1 MKAIL
6 QRCKS
11 ASVTSD
17 GKLLGSCGRGLMILL
32 GVAKGDTVTDAELL
46 AAKISKL
53 RIFDDPDGKLNFSIK
68 DVCGSALVVS
78 NFTLLANY
86 AKGNRPDYFGAETP
100 AEADRLYQ
108 YFAACLRDLGVHT
121 ETGQF
126 GADMEI
132 SLVNDGPVT
141 IDMDSSVLKKQP

>member
-1 MKAIL
+1 M
-6 QRCKS
+6 
-11 ASVTSD
+11 
-17 GKLLGSCGRGLMILL
+17 G
-32 GVAKGDTVTDAELL
+32 
-46 AAKISKL
+46 
-53 RIFDDPDGKLNFSIK
+53 
-68 DVCGSALVVS
+68 GSALVVS

-86 AKGNRPDYFGAETP
+86 AKGNRPDYFGAESP

-108 YFAACLRDLGVHT
+108 YFAACLPDLGVHT

-141 IDMDSSVLKKQP
+141 IGMDSSVLKKQP

>member
-68 DVCGSALVVS
+68 DVGGSALVVS